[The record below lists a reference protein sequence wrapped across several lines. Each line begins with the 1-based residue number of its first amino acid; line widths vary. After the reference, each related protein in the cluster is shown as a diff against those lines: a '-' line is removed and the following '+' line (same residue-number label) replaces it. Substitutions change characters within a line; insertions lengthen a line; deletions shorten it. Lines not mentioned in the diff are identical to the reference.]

1 MRHRHGSLADRA
13 FPYLSLLPAVAVFVA
28 LSVYPMLNLLSMSV
42 STFRFEG
49 GLEHV
54 TFDPM
59 ANLRRFAADPLLRP
73 AIVNTLVFVVVS
85 VALVMATGLWLA
97 LLAARATRGKG
108 LLRTLIILP
117 ILVPPVAIGSMWR
130 LIYNYEFGIINQ
142 ALGFIGLDPV
152 NWLGDSRFALLSV
165 IIVDVWHWTPFI
177 FLILFAAVEGIPVD
191 VLEAARIDGAS
202 QRQITRHVMLPMLL
216 PAIVVAFTFRSIL
229 AFKAFDEVFLLTSG
243 GPGTATELVSL
254 HLYKV
259 FFAQNEL
266 GYGAMLSI
274 AVILMVVS
282 FLLVARKATA
292 AVGAA

>member
-1 MRHRHGSLADRA
+1 MNQRPGSSLLDRT
-13 FPYLSLLPAVAVFVA
+13 FPYWSLLPAVILFVV
-28 LSVYPMLNLLSMSV
+28 LSVYPMVNLLVMAV
-42 STFRFEG
+42 STFKIEG
-49 GLEHV
+49 GVEYV
-54 TFDPM
+54 TFNPM
-59 ANLRRFAADPLLRP
+59 ANVARFAGDPVLRP
-73 AIVNTLVFVVVS
+73 AFINTLIFVAAS
-85 VALVMATGLWLA
+85 VALEMVIGLWLA

-130 LIYNYEFGIINQ
+130 LIYSYEFGVINQ
-142 ALGFIGLDPV
+142 FLGLLGIDPV

-165 IIVDVWHWTPFI
+165 IMVDVWHWVPFI

-191 VLEAARIDGAS
+191 VLEAARIDGARQS
-202 QRQITRHVMLPMLL
+202 QVTRYVMLPMLL

-243 GPGTATELVSL
+243 GPGTATEIVSL

-259 FFAQNEL
+259 FFVQNDL

-274 AVILMVVS
+274 AIILMVVS
-282 FLLVARKATA
+282 FMLVARKATA
-292 AVGAA
+292 AVGR